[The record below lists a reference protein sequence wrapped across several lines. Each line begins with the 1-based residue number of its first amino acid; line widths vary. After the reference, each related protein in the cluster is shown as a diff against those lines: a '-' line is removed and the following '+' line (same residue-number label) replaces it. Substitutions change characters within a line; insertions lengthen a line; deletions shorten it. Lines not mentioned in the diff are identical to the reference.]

1 MTHVVSRFDDLRT
14 SMSGTVVTPEDPGY
28 DEARR
33 VWNADVD
40 RRPTAVAYC
49 ATTGDVARAVS
60 FARDSSLEISVR
72 AGAHSTSGMSV
83 GDAGIVIDLSRMNDV
98 EVNPEAR
105 RATVGGGALLKD
117 VDAATQIH
125 GLAVPSGEIGHTGIA
140 GITLGGGMGWL
151 TRQHGL
157 TIDNLLSARVVL
169 ADGRIVRAAPD
180 EDPDLLWAIRGGGG
194 NFGIVTEFE
203 FALHEVG
210 PQIELA
216 MLFYGMDQAADAL
229 RVARGVIPDLPAD
242 VSFQVVAMPAP
253 PEPFVPVEHHLR
265 LGFALVVVGTG
276 SEESHRGVVDRVR
289 NALTPLFEMVAPMPF
304 TALQQMFDEAYAWGA
319 HAYEKSLYLESF
331 TDRAIEVIVEQ
342 VAGMVSP
349 MSVAHFYVLSGA
361 FSAADDASTAFSGG
375 RSPRLCTF
383 IIGMAPEAGAL
394 PVERAWVRAFFDALS
409 PHAMGTG
416 AYVNGMSGD
425 DAHRVPSAYGSKYAR
440 LQRIKA
446 AYDPENVFHRNANI
460 LPAT

>member
-1 MTHVVSRFDDLRT
+1 MTYVVSRFDDLRA
-14 SMSGTVVTPEDPGY
+14 SLSGTVVTPEDPGY

-33 VWNADVD
+33 VWNADID
-40 RRPTAVAYC
+40 RRPAVVVYC
-49 ATTGDVARAVS
+49 ATTEDVATAVA
-60 FARDSSLEISVR
+60 FARDVPLEMSVR
-72 AGAHSTSGMSV
+72 SGAHSMSGMCV

-98 EVNPEAR
+98 EVDSEAR
-105 RATVGGGALLKD
+105 RATAGGGALLKD

-125 GLAVPSGEIGHTGIA
+125 GLAVPSGEVGHTGIA

-157 TIDNLLSARVVL
+157 TIDNLVSARVVL
-169 ADGRIVRAAPD
+169 ADARIVRAAAD
-180 EDPDLLWAIRGGGG
+180 ENPDLFWAIRGGGG

-210 PQIELA
+210 PQIELG

-229 RVARGVIPDLPAD
+229 RVAREVIPDLPPD
-242 VSFQVVAMPAP
+242 VSFEVVAMSAP
-253 PEPFVPVEHHLR
+253 PEPFVPAEHHFR
-265 LGFALVVVGTG
+265 LVLVLVAVGTG

-304 TALQQMFDEAYAWGA
+304 TALQQMFDEGFAWGT
-319 HAYEKSLYLESF
+319 HAYEKSLYLETF
-331 TDRAIEVIVEQ
+331 TDEAIEVIVER
-342 VAGMVSP
+342 VAVTVSP
-349 MSVAHFYVLSGA
+349 MSAVLFYVLGGA

-375 RSPRLCTF
+375 RSPRLAMF
-383 IIGMAPEAGAL
+383 IVGMAPDAGAQS
-394 PVERAWVRAFFDALS
+394 VERAWVRGFFDAIA

-416 AYVNGMSGD
+416 TYVNGMGSD
-425 DAHRVPSAYGSKYAR
+425 DAHRVPAAYGPKFAP

-446 AYDPENVFHRNANI
+446 IYDPDNVFHRNTNI
-460 LPAT
+460 LPAP

>member
-1 MTHVVSRFDDLRT
+1 MTYVVSRFDDLRA
-14 SMSGTVVTPEDPGY
+14 SLSGTVVTPEDPGY

-40 RRPTAVAYC
+40 RRPAVVVYC
-49 ATTGDVARAVS
+49 ATTEDVATAVA
-60 FARDSSLEISVR
+60 FARDVPLEMSVR
-72 AGAHSTSGMSV
+72 SGAHSMSGMCV

-98 EVNPEAR
+98 EVDSEAR
-105 RATVGGGALLKD
+105 RATAGGGALLKD

-125 GLAVPSGEIGHTGIA
+125 GLAVPSGEVGHTGIA

-157 TIDNLLSARVVL
+157 TIDNLVSARVVL
-169 ADGRIVRAAPD
+169 ADARIVRAAAD
-180 EDPDLLWAIRGGGG
+180 ENPDLFWAIRGGGG

-210 PQIELA
+210 PQIELG

-229 RVARGVIPDLPAD
+229 RVAREVIPDLPPD
-242 VSFQVVAMPAP
+242 VSFEVVAMSAP
-253 PEPFVPVEHHLR
+253 PEPFVPAEHHFR
-265 LGFALVVVGTG
+265 LVLVLVAVGTG

-304 TALQQMFDEAYAWGA
+304 TALQQMFDEGFAWGT
-319 HAYEKSLYLESF
+319 HAYEKSLYLETF
-331 TDRAIEVIVEQ
+331 TDEAIEVIVER
-342 VAGMVSP
+342 VAVTVSP
-349 MSVAHFYVLSGA
+349 MSAVLFYVLGGA

-375 RSPRLCTF
+375 RSPRLAMF
-383 IIGMAPEAGAL
+383 IVGMAPDAGAQS
-394 PVERAWVRAFFDALS
+394 VERAWVRGFFDAIA

-416 AYVNGMSGD
+416 TYVNGMGSD
-425 DAHRVPSAYGSKYAR
+425 DAHRVPAAYGPKFAP

-446 AYDPENVFHRNANI
+446 IYDPDNVFHRNTNI
-460 LPAT
+460 LPAP